1 MKIQVSCFATLSKYN
16 PPDGYLEVEDGATP
30 AHILDKLSIPRDEVK
45 IVFVNG
51 QNSGKEVVLK
61 ENDRVGIFPAI
72 GGG

>member
-1 MKIQVSCFATLSKYN
+1 MRIHVSCFATLSGYA
-16 PPDGYLEVEDGATP
+16 PPGGDLEVEQGATP
-30 AHILDKLSIPRDEVK
+30 ADILDRLSIPREEVK

-51 QNSGKEVVLK
+51 QNSGKVVELK

>member
-1 MKIQVSCFATLSKYN
+1 MRIHVSCFATLSGYA
-16 PPDGYLEVEDGATP
+16 PPGGYLEVEQGATP
-30 AHILDKLSIPRDEVK
+30 ADILDRLSIPREEVK

-51 QNSGKEVVLK
+51 QNSGKVVELK

>member
-1 MKIQVSCFATLSKYN
+1 MKIQVSCFATLSRYT
-16 PPDGYLEVEDGATP
+16 PPEGYLEAEKSDTP
-30 AHILDKLSIPRDEVK
+30 AKILDRLGIPREEVK

-51 QNSGKEVVLK
+51 QNSGLDVVLN

>member
-1 MKIQVSCFATLSKYN
+1 MKIQVSCFATLSRYA
-16 PPDGYLEVEDGATP
+16 PPEGYLEAEKGDTP
-30 AHILDKLSIPRDEVK
+30 AKILDRLGIPREEVK

-51 QNSGKEVVLK
+51 QNSGMDVVLK

>member
-1 MKIQVSCFATLSKYN
+1 MIIQVSCFATLSRYA
-16 PPDGYLEVEDGATP
+16 PRDGCLEVPEKATP
-30 AHILDKLSIPRDEVK
+30 GLVLDHLEIPREEVK

-51 QNSGKEVVLK
+51 QNAGLDASLK